1 MNICRPL
8 LKRQCNKRLIFSIP
22 LILLL
27 YTSNSLWSSSL
38 KEYLAQGH
46 LASKG
51 VEKKWGVSGIDSDPI
66 LTQDSNEENI
76 FIENRGQWDGNV
88 LAKASL
94 NIGDLW
100 LTKKG
105 LAWHF
110 WDTKTIDSLHDRSI
124 HSQWVNTHTVFMDFV
139 GAKPITTIEMAG
151 QSSSEYYNF
160 FHSSDPKKWQSQ
172 LHKFNAIRVSDVWPG
187 IDLELKAWQ
196 GTIKYNWIVH
206 KSARIDQIL
215 VSYRG
220 LDSLRIGKN
229 RISCYTSLIHWD
241 EYMPLVY
248 QNLAL
253 IADNP
258 TQDSIPNQAQ
268 YLIQKVHYTSVST
281 SALKQYPIAKT
292 PAELTNPIPSTN
304 LVNIATE
311 SKILGLQLKTELN
324 KGADLIIDPLL
335 VFSTYTGSRADNFGC
350 TGTYDNQGNGF
361 TGGTVFD
368 IGLPITAGA
377 AQEIFGD
384 GVDEDL
390 GYGGSRDAAILK
402 FNATGNKLLY
412 CTYLGGSNNEQ
423 PHSMVTDS
431 LGNLFVMGST
441 RSTNFPMGVGCYSVQ
456 NKGNYDFFITK
467 LNANGT
473 QILASTYIGGS
484 GLDAVGADR
493 SVSPIDEFPLIY
505 NYADEFRGEIVTD
518 QKRVYVAGVTYSA
531 NFPNTGSNAY
541 GGKSDGIVFCLDNG
555 LKSLQWSEIIGSV
568 GYDALYGVALGK
580 FGDVFVSGGTTSTNL
595 NSKWGAKWINSYL
608 GGLADAILL
617 RLDNSSG
624 LLLAGRYHGNSL
636 YDQAHFV
643 QTDNSGRPYIYGQ
656 TESNMANV
664 NARFYQAGGG
674 QFISC
679 FSRDLQSV
687 NMQTSFGVNTSSTTM
702 PNISPSAFLIDRCER
717 IFVSGWGGQTNNALY
732 DINTS
737 SLKVHRNKGNTRG
750 LQVTNDAAQ
759 KTTDGSDFYIGVFS
773 KNCYSLAYATFFGGI
788 STPSKSATEHVDGG
802 TSRFDAKGVIYQAV
816 CAGCRRN
823 GLFPVTP
830 MAYSKTMNS
839 NNCNNALFKI
849 DFENLNLKPRLK
861 DTFVEVIATQSIA
874 FQIAGVDPDPFDTL
888 YFKTRWLSKGGM
900 KSNDTAIVTLFPG
913 IGKAS
918 IKIDWETLCSS
929 YSQDTAELLVY
940 VMDRGCP
947 KADTTFARIKILVT
961 EPPKI
966 IPPDALCVSFDRQ
979 TSRMLI
985 AWKNIPVNTAFFKY
999 FLLRRTN
1006 PDGTSLI
1013 LDTIYTADAQ
1023 TFTDKN
1029 IINPRQNNYCYELI
1043 GVNICNVKV
1052 FSKNVFCTVKELNS
1066 PIVGVPIYTTT
1077 VVNDKYAEIRW
1088 AKSKEFDFKEYELYR
1103 TPRGAKFGSTPLAIL
1118 VDTFYRDSS
1127 FDLDAISFCY
1137 QIVVV
1142 DACGHVSTGS
1152 NEGCNV
1158 VIGGSSS
1165 MGPPDYYFDLDWI
1178 DYQGW
1183 TEGVKD
1189 WKLERKDD
1197 AHAFSV
1203 LQSSLAVR
1211 DFKDN
1216 QLNYDYGGY
1225 FYRVTASR
1233 NATMDASQS
1242 LSESNWIYLI
1252 QPPEVWVPS
1261 GITRNNDGLNDV
1273 WGTFP
1278 LFVKKYT
1285 MSVFNRYGQK
1295 IWHSANKKTQW
1306 DCQFGGEE
1314 ISDGVYA
1321 WVLEFIGW
1329 DNKRYT
1335 KTGTV
1340 TILH

>member
-8 LKRQCNKRLIFSIP
+8 LKYLYNKRLIRSIP
-22 LILLL
+22 ILLL
-27 YTSNSLWSSSL
+27 IYSSNSLYSSVHKKCISYGYLEMKGGL
-38 KEYLAQGH
+38 KMSGFN
-46 LASKG
+46 
-51 VEKKWGVSGIDSDPI
+51 GIDFDSI
-66 LTQDSNEENI
+66 QTTDSNEETI
-76 FIENRGQWDGNV
+76 FIENRGQWGVNV

-110 WDTKTIDSLHDRSI
+110 WDTKMIDSLHDRST
-124 HSQWVNTHTVFMDFV
+124 HSQRVNTHTVFMDFV
-139 GAKPITTIEMAG
+139 GAIPISTIEMVG
-151 QSSSEYYNF
+151 QASSEYYNF
-160 FHSSDPKKWQSQ
+160 FHSSDPKKWQSK
-172 LHKFNAIRVSDVWPG
+172 LHKYNTIRVRDVWPG

-196 GTIKYNWIVH
+196 GTIKYNWIVK
-206 KSARIDQIL
+206 KSARIDQIQ
-215 VSYRG
+215 VSYQG
-220 LDSLRIGKN
+220 LDSLRIGQN

-248 QNLAL
+248 QNIVLSAT
-253 IADNP
+253 NSH
-258 TQDSIPNQAQ
+258 QDSIPNKTQC
-268 YLIQKVHYTSVST
+268 LIQKVQYASISTVAKLTNTLT
-281 SALKQYPIAKT
+281 SAEPVIT
-292 PAELTNPIPSTN
+292 S
-304 LVNIATE
+304 TE
-311 SKILGLQLKTELN
+311 SNMIGLKLQSELN
-324 KGADLIIDPLL
+324 KDADLIIDPLL

-350 TGTYDNQGNGF
+350 TGTYDIQGNGF

-368 IGLPITAGA
+368 IGLPTTAGA
-377 AQEIFGD
+377 AQEVFGD

-402 FNATGNKLLY
+402 FNAVGSKLLY

-423 PHSMVTDS
+423 PHSMVTDT
-431 LGNLFVMGST
+431 LGNLFIMGST
-441 RSTNFPMGVGCYSVQ
+441 RSSNFPTSIGCYSSQ

-493 SVSPIDEFPLIY
+493 SITPIDEFPLIY

-518 QKRVYVAGVTYSA
+518 QKSIYVAGVTYSD
-531 NFPNTGSNAY
+531 NFPNTGSNVY

-555 LKSLQWSEIIGSV
+555 LKSLQWSELIGSG

-580 FGDVFVSGGTTSTNL
+580 FGDVFVSGGSTSSNL
-595 NSKWGAKWINSYL
+595 NSKWGVKWINPYL
-608 GGLADAILL
+608 GGIADAILL

-656 TESNMANV
+656 TEGNMANV

-679 FSRDLQSV
+679 FSSDLKSV
-687 NMQTSFGVNTSSTTM
+687 DMQTSFGVNTNGIIM

-717 IFVSGWGGQTNNALY
+717 IFVSGWGGQTNNSLY

-737 SLKVHRNKGNTRG
+737 TLKVHRNKGNTRG

-773 KNCYSLAYATFFGGI
+773 KNFYSLAYATFFGGI
-788 STPSKSATEHVDGG
+788 STSSKSATEHVDGG

-861 DTFVEVIATQSIA
+861 DTFVEVIATQSIG
-874 FQIAGVDPDPFDTL
+874 FQIGGVDPDPFDTL

-900 KSNDTAIVTLFPG
+900 KSNDTAIVTLLPG
-913 IGKAS
+913 IGKGS
-918 IKIDWETLCSS
+918 VKIDWKTLCSS

-940 VMDRGCP
+940 VMDKGCP

-985 AWKNIPVNTAFFKY
+985 AWKNIPVNKAFFKY

-1006 PDGTSLI
+1006 PDGSTLI

-1029 IINPRQNNYCYELI
+1029 IVFPRQNNYCYELI
-1043 GVNICNVKV
+1043 GVNICNVQV
-1052 FSKNVFCTVKELNS
+1052 FSKNIFCTVKELNS

-1077 VVNDKYAEIRW
+1077 IVNDKYAEIRW
-1088 AKSKEFDFKEYELYR
+1088 ARSKELDFKEYELYR
-1103 TPRGAKFGSTPLAIL
+1103 TPRGGKFGSTPLAIL

-1127 FDLDAISFCY
+1127 FDVDGISFCY

-1142 DACGHVSTGS
+1142 DACGHVSNGS

-1158 VIGGSSS
+1158 VIGGTSS
-1165 MGPPDYYFDLDWI
+1165 MGPPNYYFDLNWM

-1183 TEGVKD
+1183 AEGVKD

-1197 AHAFSV
+1197 EHAFSV
-1203 LQSSLAVR
+1203 LQPSMAVR
-1211 DFKDN
+1211 DFKDD

-1225 FYRVTASR
+1225 FYRVTATR
-1233 NATMDASQS
+1233 NAAMDLSQS

-1252 QPPEVWVPS
+1252 QPPEVWIPT

-1285 MSVFNRYGQK
+1285 LSVFNRYGQK
-1295 IWHSANKKTQW
+1295 IWQSTNKKTQW
-1306 DCQFGGEE
+1306 DCQFEEEE
-1314 ISDGVYA
+1314 IPDGVYA
-1321 WVLEFIGW
+1321 WAVEFIGW
-1329 DNKRYT
+1329 DNKKYT

-1340 TILH
+1340 SVLH